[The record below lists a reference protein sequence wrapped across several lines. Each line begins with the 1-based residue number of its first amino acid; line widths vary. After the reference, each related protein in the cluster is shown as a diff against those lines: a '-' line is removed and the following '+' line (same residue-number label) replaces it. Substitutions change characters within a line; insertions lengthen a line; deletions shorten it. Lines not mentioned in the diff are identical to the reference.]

1 MILLEL
7 VSLQG
12 LHGLVSKAALGA
24 HVNLCLS
31 KVVATSLHVALVH
44 LRLLRLLDI
53 VRLLR
58 LLLMHHL
65 FLEKIDELCLR

>member
-7 VSLQG
+7 VSFDE
-12 LHGLVSKAALGA
+12 LHSLVPVAALGA
-24 HVNLCLS
+24 HVDLCLS
-31 KVVATSLHVALVH
+31 KVVATSLHIALVH

-58 LLLMHHL
+58 LLLMHHF